1 MAKPEPQFFFSL
13 PRLMAKLSGGSAER
27 TEANWLETNSVGTM
41 IHAIVYI
48 FFAHLLLSQLAFWQ
62 QVVLLLP
69 LAVLVL
75 LFWVMLF
82 QLQLLIIK
90 AARAV
95 GLLRQIPNSRA
106 QGVLVGAVASGFA
119 LHLVAVGSWM
129 RVLGAIWL
137 IAVSLNLCAA
147 VILAFTDADGPAV
160 L

>member
-1 MAKPEPQFFFSL
+1 
-13 PRLMAKLSGGSAER
+13 
-27 TEANWLETNSVGTM
+27 
-41 IHAIVYI
+41 
-48 FFAHLLLSQLAFWQ
+48 
-62 QVVLLLP
+62 
-69 LAVLVL
+69 
-75 LFWVMLF
+75 MLF